1 MLKKSSIY
9 LGALLLISFC
19 ISTAVNAFDLYKNEE
34 ELRSLIVKSARQFV
48 GVKYVFGGNSI
59 AKGLD
64 CSSFVQKVY
73 SFYGIQ
79 LPRNTRLQFVHGEAI
94 SDIESVKPGDL
105 LFFSKNGKTPSH
117 VGIVSDRPNF
127 FIHARRGKGKG
138 VEEARYDTPYYQ
150 KRFLGAVKM
159 LIESPAVDLSK
170 IEEEEFVG
178 PEDTL

>member
-1 MLKKSSIY
+1 MLKENSIKILAFFLALGIWSS
-9 LGALLLISFC
+9 
-19 ISTAVNAFDLYKNEE
+19 AFYYDLFKEE
-34 ELRSLIVKSARQFV
+34 DEFRRLIVKSARQFV

-73 SFYGIQ
+73 SFYGISI
-79 LPRNTRLQFVHGEAI
+79 PRNTRLQFVHGESI
-94 SDIESVKPGDL
+94 SESEVVKPGDL
-105 LFFSKNGKTPSH
+105 IFFSKNGKTPSH
-117 VGIVSDRPNF
+117 VGIVSDKPNH

-150 KRFLGAVKM
+150 KRFLGSVRM
-159 LIESPAVDLSK
+159 LINAPAIDFAK